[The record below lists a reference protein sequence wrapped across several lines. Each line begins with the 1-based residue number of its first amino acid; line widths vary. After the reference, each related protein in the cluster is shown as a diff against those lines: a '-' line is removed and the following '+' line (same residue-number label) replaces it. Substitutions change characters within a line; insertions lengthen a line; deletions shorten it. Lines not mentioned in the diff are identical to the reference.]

1 MLVTA
6 LAVLLYFDTP
16 ALDIARFG
24 VYELILLSFGIG
36 LYRAL
41 GGRAMAERPRLWQ
54 IGSGWALGYVAEIL
68 LYNAFCWIQL
78 YAGTALAWAVV
89 LLLVGGVALAN
100 IRLARHRPKSP
111 APDAPDRRAVWGL
124 AVLMALA
131 LIYGGMIAFAE
142 VPLPGGRNLAGAYF
156 VDIPWQLS
164 MAAEAKYHW
173 PTGDPNVVG
182 EGYNYYWFF
191 YHHLATASHLSG
203 VPLISLYFRLWF
215 VPLLILL
222 ALQIYVL
229 GKAIGGN
236 RAIGLLTVALVFFV
250 GELDPF
256 PQPLSVFMFE
266 NAFIYFMYASPTL
279 GFSLLMF
286 VPLLLEM
293 WLFVRPNA
301 ATHLPR
307 LGALTIIT
315 LLLIGCAGVKVTTLS
330 VALGGLMLLFAGI
343 IFMRLLRHLTGWTA
357 LPTQFVLSPM
367 RLGALLLPALAV
379 QIGAYAFT
387 FSGTSGGLSIS
398 PFRSVLQMYFVY
410 AFLWQPVMQRLPTLP
425 DALKLAYAGALV
437 VPGLIGHMVLVTVG
451 VGALVA
457 HWLRRPIRLD
467 SDPYLAHK
475 FWLLAFFAT
484 GLIIF
489 LLVNG
494 VNYGQ
499 KYFLFAAYVPGCVA
513 AAWGLMALWRWLQRA
528 KWGVRLAAG
537 LPLLALT
544 LVALLDIPLDNLT
557 KWRQLPNA
565 QPVAIAFYRHMTPD
579 IYAGMRWLRDNTP
592 TNAVVALSTTE
603 AANVDPV
610 YFFAAGFT
618 ERRMF
623 LGGFGNSN
631 QAHHLGFDK
640 VAKGEVHPFPTRL
653 TLNQQVFLRA
663 DAQALQRMAQDY
675 GVTYLM
681 VVRGHG
687 GASADLSA
695 IARPVFVNAEIEIF
709 ALR

>member
-16 ALDIARFG
+16 APDIARFG
-24 VYELILLSFGIG
+24 LYEAALLLFGIG

-41 GGRAMAERPRLWQ
+41 AGAAMAQHPRLQ
-54 IGSGWALGYVAEIL
+54 QVTTGWALGYVAEIL
-68 LYNAFCWIQL
+68 LYNAFGWTQL
-78 YAGTALAWAVV
+78 YAGTALAWALV
-89 LLLVGGVALAN
+89 LLCIGGVLLAN
-100 IRLARHRPKSP
+100 VRLARPNIPSP
-111 APDAPDRRAVWGL
+111 APAAPNRRALWGL
-124 AVLMALA
+124 AALMALA

-191 YHHLATASHLSG
+191 YHHLAAASHLSG

-222 ALQIYVL
+222 SLQIYTL
-229 GKAIGGN
+229 GKIIGGS
-236 RAIGLLTVALVFFV
+236 RAIGLAAVALVFFV

-293 WLFVRPNA
+293 WLFAQAKTAPHWRC
-301 ATHLPR
+301 LI
-307 LGALTIIT
+307 IIT
-315 LLLIGCAGVKVTTLS
+315 LLLIGCAGVKVTSLS
-330 VALGGLMLLFAGI
+330 VALGGLMLLLAGV
-343 IFMRLLRHLTGWTA
+343 IFVRLLRHFTGWAA
-357 LPTQFVLSPM
+357 LPAQFVLSPM

-410 AFLWQPVMQRLPTLP
+410 AYLWQPVMQRLPALP
-425 DALKLAYAGALV
+425 DALKLTYAGVLV
-437 VPGLIGHMVLVTVG
+437 VPGLIGHMVLVVAG
-451 VGALVA
+451 VGALLA
-457 HWLRRPIRLD
+457 HWLRRPARLA
-467 SDPYLAHK
+467 SDPHLAHK

-513 AAWGLMALWRWLQRA
+513 AAWGLMALWHWLRRVQ
-528 KWGVRLAAG
+528 WGVRLAAG

-544 LVALLDIPLDNLT
+544 LVALLDIPLDHLT
-557 KWRQLPNA
+557 QWRQLPNA
-565 QPVAIAFYRHMTPD
+565 EPVAIAFYRRMTPD
-579 IYAGMRWLRDNTP
+579 IYAGMRWLRDNTS
-592 TNAVVALSTTE
+592 TSAVVAFSTTE
-603 AANVDPV
+603 AASVDPA

-675 GVTYLM
+675 GVTHLM

-695 IARPVFVNAEIEIF
+695 IARPVFRNPEIEIF
-709 ALR
+709 AAR